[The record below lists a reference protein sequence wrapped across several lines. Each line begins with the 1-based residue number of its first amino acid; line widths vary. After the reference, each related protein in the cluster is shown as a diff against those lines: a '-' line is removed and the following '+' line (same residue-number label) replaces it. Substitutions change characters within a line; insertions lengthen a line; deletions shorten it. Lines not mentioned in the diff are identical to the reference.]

1 MSRKIRSSVLAL
13 LAAAGTA
20 SAQLDSVF
28 ADGWLDDGVNPASTL
43 VLTTNNEQQQIEV
56 EVGPQPGEVRVYGI
70 DGIPSGTLFTGV
82 TAIDLTT
89 GRAQDYVEFRVYATV
104 IPSIRV
110 DTGAGNSDVKFI
122 YFLPFS
128 VAPVVSDVEVVGNAA
143 NDKVGFEVFND
154 ADDITMNWVVKH
166 GSGDNEVTVNIDSQ
180 EPTGAI
186 AMNLFSTSGTG
197 QDKLEANVISGAGV
211 LDVTFGG
218 RMGAGNDTAKL
229 TIDEKFPG
237 SATVF
242 FDLNM
247 GGGNDDA
254 DAVVV
259 LRGGTANLFGAI
271 AGGNGHDVLKLLLE
285 GDGSSRV
292 RLVGGAGNDY
302 LDSEYKGRVTGA
314 PRLLAG
320 DGNDFLKIVADQPG
334 AMKPYLDGGPGYDEA
349 IGFGTI
355 VNVEKIN

>member
-143 NDKVGFEVFND
+143 NDKVGFEVFNPHWGQGYGTEIAD
-154 ADDITMNWVVKH
+154 AMTRIALDGFALHRVEALVNPANRRSLRLVK
-166 GSGDNEVTVNIDSQ
+166 
-180 EPTGAI
+180 
-186 AMNLFSTSGTG
+186 
-197 QDKLEANVISGAGV
+197 KLGMRREGV
-211 LDVTFGG
+211 RKSCVEGEDGWHD
-218 RMGAGNDTAKL
+218 M
-229 TIDEKFPG
+229 
-237 SATVF
+237 TVF
-242 FDLNM
+242 ALT
-247 GGGNDDA
+247 DDDRA
-254 DAVVV
+254 
-259 LRGGTANLFGAI
+259 
-271 AGGNGHDVLKLLLE
+271 
-285 GDGSSRV
+285 
-292 RLVGGAGNDY
+292 
-302 LDSEYKGRVTGA
+302 
-314 PRLLAG
+314 
-320 DGNDFLKIVADQPG
+320 
-334 AMKPYLDGGPGYDEA
+334 
-349 IGFGTI
+349 
-355 VNVEKIN
+355 